1 VRCPFCSQLDSK
13 VIDSRVSTAGD
24 VIRRRREC
32 EGCQRRFTS
41 RERVEDVLPVVV
53 KKDGVRQPFDREKVL
68 AGVRLACNKRPV
80 AMDRIERF
88 IDELERELIEGEAKE
103 VPSKEIGERVMKLLR
118 ELDEVA
124 FVRFASVYRSF
135 RDIEEFRSELDKMAL
150 GREAR
155 EAARDEAGEG
165 ARDAGPAPAVVP
177 VAAASP
183 DTQAQARTRTRTR
196 TPEETP

>member
-1 VRCPFCSQLDSK
+1 MRCPFCAHLDSK

-32 EGCQRRFTS
+32 ESCARRFTS

-53 KKDGVRQPFDREKVL
+53 KKDGTRQPFEREKVL
-68 AGVRLACNKRPV
+68 RGVRLACNKRPV

-103 VPSKEIGERVMKLLR
+103 VHSQHIGERVMKLLR

-135 RDIEEFRSELDKMAL
+135 RDIDEFRVELDKMARAR
-150 GREAR
+150 GGQEA
-155 EAARDEAGEG
+155 
-165 ARDAGPAPAVVP
+165 
-177 VAAASP
+177 S
-183 DTQAQARTRTRTR
+183 
-196 TPEETP
+196 